1 MGCTP
6 RAVPAVGLPAEPRQP
21 VMRRRPTATARAETP
36 SGGSPAGVSG
46 GGAVRAVYQ
55 AHDDTGL
62 VSGGLPG
69 CRLLASRWRRGWV
82 SFQSASE
89 TIAWGSVAGVLEGSP
104 SDAAVRGAFS
114 FPS

>member
-46 GGAVRAVYQ
+46 GGAVRAVYP
-55 AHDDTGL
+55 ARDDAGL
-62 VSGGLPG
+62 VSGGFPRPSTLG
-69 CRLLASRWRRGWV
+69 LSLAAGL
-82 SFQSASE
+82 
-89 TIAWGSVAGVLEGSP
+89 GVLP
-104 SDAAVRGAFS
+104 VCV
-114 FPS
+114 